1 MEYIESKKIIDEIR
15 SRNELMFRMS
25 LSHLIDVGVRNLT
38 DENISQTCK
47 EINEEDDSK
56 HFITNDCKCQIVKT
70 AGELAK
76 IDHIHLL
83 VYVQREV
90 TYDVGD
96 NYYKGDDENDI
107 I

>member
-47 EINEEDDSK
+47 EINEEDDRK
-56 HFITNDCKCQIVKT
+56 HFMTNDFKCQIVKT

-90 TYDVGD
+90 TYDVGESED
-96 NYYKGDDENDI
+96 V
-107 I
+107 